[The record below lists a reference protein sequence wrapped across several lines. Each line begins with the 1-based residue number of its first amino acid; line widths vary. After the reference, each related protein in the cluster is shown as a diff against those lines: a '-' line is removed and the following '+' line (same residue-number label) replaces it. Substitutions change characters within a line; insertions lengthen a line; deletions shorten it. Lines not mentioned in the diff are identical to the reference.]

1 MKDKGKLRSYHR
13 RRVRSAMWDTGSDPE
28 IEKEHQ
34 QKNWQHSNKVYRLI
48 VLKLGAGYLGNFCI
62 IFVTFSFF

>member
-13 RRVRSAMWDTGSDPE
+13 RRVRSEMWDTGLDPE
-28 IEKEHQ
+28 TEKEHQ

-48 VLKLGAGYLGNFCI
+48 VLHEC
-62 IFVTFSFF
+62 

>member
-48 VLKLGAGYLGNFCI
+48 VLHEC
-62 IFVTFSFF
+62 